1 MKHLNNLDFVSAE
14 STSMTR
20 KKRSANQTP
29 LLFGLIK
36 NVEKQL
42 NNDEKKVV
50 STLFR

>member
-1 MKHLNNLDFVSAE
+1 MKHLNNLDFISAE

-20 KKRSANQTP
+20 KKRSASQT

-36 NVEKQL
+36 NVEKTL